1 MAETQGDFGCVQ
13 SEVAAGLAGQNAV
26 QAAGRG
32 SRNQGWGLRSGSSML
47 LFVCTGLKKSLRES
61 GWYTE
66 RKEKHGTQP

>member
-13 SEVAAGLAGQNAV
+13 SEVAAGLAGRNAV

-47 LFVCTGLKKSLRES
+47 FVCTGLKKSLRES
-61 GWYTE
+61 GCSTE
-66 RKEKHGTQP
+66 RKEKRGTEP